1 MLSFVYRQNA
11 MREVYAHAV
20 LGKNPHV
27 VRYYSAWAE
36 DGHMLIQNEFCEGVQ
51 DISQLWKWNL
61 MFWPVPLECLL
72 IAYCSFFP
80 GGSLAD
86 LIERNKK
93 TNEVMAEG
101 ELKQL
106 LIQLAEVI
114 IIYNNMVYM
123 ALAK

>member
-1 MLSFVYRQNA
+1 M
-11 MREVYAHAV
+11 
-20 LGKNPHV
+20 
-27 VRYYSAWAE
+27 
-36 DGHMLIQNEFCEGVQ
+36 
-51 DISQLWKWNL
+51 
-61 MFWPVPLECLL
+61 L
-72 IAYCSFFP
+72 IAYCYFFP

-114 IIYNNMVYM
+114 TLSNDMLYM
-123 ALAK
+123 ALAKYLLGP